1 MNLEK
6 VIFVINFI
14 CFGIHLFYILFFHLR
29 VSLHRNNNFS
39 QASTKVSI
47 IICARNERRNLALYL
62 ESFLKQDY
70 ENFEVI
76 VVNDRSWDNSLIV
89 LNELAKN
96 YKKLKIV
103 DIPDNETDHFGKKFA
118 LTLGIKAA
126 QFEHILLTDA
136 DCKPSSDLWLAKM
149 VNEFN
154 QNIDIVLGA
163 STYEKKKGLLNK
175 LIRFDTAQIAVNY
188 LGFAKANLP
197 YMGVGRN
204 LGYKKKNYES
214 ASGFKSHYH
223 VASGD
228 DDLLINQIANKNNTN
243 ILLDKDGITISIPE
257 NSWKKWIMQKSR
269 HHTTNKYYKL
279 KHKAILTMQYMAILL
294 FYSSGFFLV
303 STDEYW
309 IYFGMFFCIKLCLAP
324 LIYYKPFKILLCKD
338 LLLLYPFYEF
348 ILLICQPIFQINW
361 KKT

>member
-1 MNLEK
+1 MDLEK

-126 QFEHILLTDA
+126 QF
-136 DCKPSSDLWLAKM
+136 
-149 VNEFN
+149 
-154 QNIDIVLGA
+154 
-163 STYEKKKGLLNK
+163 
-175 LIRFDTAQIAVNY
+175 
-188 LGFAKANLP
+188 
-197 YMGVGRN
+197 
-204 LGYKKKNYES
+204 
-214 ASGFKSHYH
+214 
-223 VASGD
+223 
-228 DDLLINQIANKNNTN
+228 
-243 ILLDKDGITISIPE
+243 
-257 NSWKKWIMQKSR
+257 
-269 HHTTNKYYKL
+269 
-279 KHKAILTMQYMAILL
+279 
-294 FYSSGFFLV
+294 
-303 STDEYW
+303 
-309 IYFGMFFCIKLCLAP
+309 
-324 LIYYKPFKILLCKD
+324 
-338 LLLLYPFYEF
+338 
-348 ILLICQPIFQINW
+348 
-361 KKT
+361 